1 LRSVYPLKRLEP
13 FSDSE
18 IFVLRMKKIV
28 LTAVLSLAAI
38 SAVAIAQTPAPAKP
52 APPAPDVMIFT
63 NGDQLT
69 GHVVSAAGG
78 NLNFQSDMAGTLAI
92 PFAKIKELRTGEKP
106 AQFAVLKKGLVVK
119 KNMPAPEGTLRIAGG
134 DILVARGEAAS
145 NQDATSE
152 AIAIPAADVNVI
164 VPRAEF
170 DKEVSGHHSFI
181 EGWNGVVTGGATL
194 VRSTTSASTFT
205 AAVNMVRAMPT
216 VGWLPPS
223 NRTAINITET
233 YGKNTSPGAI
243 PQTTPP
249 TLNVVTLSSIFHADA
264 ERDQYFSPRFYVL
277 GDAGFDHNYAQ
288 GLSLQQVYGGG
299 IGWTPIKSPKQQLDL
314 KVDLHYE
321 TQTYLNTSINGA
333 PAVVTP
339 STQLIGSTI
348 SEAYHRNLPHKILFT
363 ETANILPA
371 FNTPNDYSYNV
382 SGIIALPVY
391 KRLSASFSTTD
402 NYLNDP
408 ATGYKKN
415 SYQFVTG
422 VTYTLH

>member
-1 LRSVYPLKRLEP
+1 MFKFAFTTL
-13 FSDSE
+13 
-18 IFVLRMKKIV
+18 
-28 LTAVLSLAAI
+28 LSLAAI
-38 SAVAIAQTPAPAKP
+38 TAFAPAQTPAPAKP
-52 APPAPDVMIFT
+52 AAPAPDVLIFT

-78 NLNFQSDMAGTLAI
+78 NLVFQSDMAGSLTI
-92 PFAKIKELRTGEKP
+92 PFAKIKELRAGDKP
-106 AQFAVLKKGLVVK
+106 AQFAVLKKDVPVNK
-119 KNMPAPEGTLRIAGG
+119 HTPAPEGTLRIAGG
-134 DILVARGEAAS
+134 DVLVAPGAAAS
-145 NQDATSE
+145 NPDAASE
-152 AIAIPAADVNVI
+152 AVAIPVAQVNVI

-170 DKEVSGHHSFI
+170 DKEVNGHHSFR
-181 EGWNGVVTGGATL
+181 EGWNGVATAGATL

-205 AAVNMVRAMPT
+205 AALNLVRALPT
-216 VGWLPPS
+216 VGWLPPR
-223 NRTAINITET
+223 NRTTIDITET

-243 PQTTPP
+243 PQTAPP
-249 TLNVVTLSSIFHADA
+249 TPNVVTLSSIFHADA
-264 ERDQYFSPRFYVL
+264 ERDEYFSPRFYAL
-277 GDAGFDHNYAQ
+277 GDASFDHNYAQ

-314 KVDLHYE
+314 KAELHYE
-321 TQTYLNTSINGA
+321 TQSYLNTSINGA
-333 PAVVTP
+333 PAVFTP
-339 STQLIGSTI
+339 STQLVGSTI
-348 SEAYHRNLPHKILFT
+348 AEAYHRNLPHKMLFT

-371 FNTPNDYSYNV
+371 FNSPNDYSYNV
-382 SGIIALPVY
+382 TGILALPVY

>member
-1 LRSVYPLKRLEP
+1 
-13 FSDSE
+13 
-18 IFVLRMKKIV
+18 LRMNKFA
-28 LTAVLSLAAI
+28 LAAVLSIAAI
-38 SAVAIAQTPAPAKP
+38 STAASAQAPAPAQP
-52 APPAPDVMIFT
+52 AAPAPDVLIFT

-69 GHVVSAAGG
+69 GQVVGAAGG
-78 NLNFQSDMAGTLAI
+78 NLNFKSDMAGTLAI
-92 PFAKIKELRTGEKP
+92 PFAKIKELRAGDKP
-106 AQFAVLKKGLVVK
+106 AQFAVVKKGLIIK
-119 KNMPAPEGTLRIAGG
+119 KNTPAPEGTLRIAGG
-134 DILVARGEAAS
+134 EILVARDGAAS
-145 NQDATSE
+145 NKDAASE
-152 AIAIPAADVNVI
+152 SAAIPAADVNVI

-170 DKEVSGHHSFI
+170 DKEVSGHHSFT
-181 EGWNGVVTGGATL
+181 EGWNGVLTAGATL

-205 AAVNMVRAMPT
+205 AAASLVRALPT
-216 VGWLPPS
+216 VGWLSPR
-223 NRTAINITET
+223 NRTAININET

-249 TLNVVTLSSIFHADA
+249 TPNVVTLSSIFHGDA
-264 ERDQYFSPRFYVL
+264 ERDEYFSPRFYAL
-277 GDAGFDHNYAQ
+277 GDAAFDHNYAQ
-288 GLSLQQVYGGG
+288 GLSLQQTYGGG
-299 IGWTPIKSPKQQLDL
+299 VGWTPLKSAKQQLDL
-314 KVDLHYE
+314 KADLHYE

-333 PAVVTP
+333 PAVITP
-339 STQLIGSTI
+339 STQLVGSTI

-371 FNTPNDYSYNV
+371 FNVPNDYSYNV
-382 SGIIALPVY
+382 TGIFALPVY